1 MQAHFVLVVYSYYL
15 LGVLNVLEGS
25 DGEIELSR
33 GMTEL
38 DIIST
43 IGGNARRA
51 SSPPPE
57 SPEATS
63 STPIIGHPA
72 VVEPEETLIL
82 PYYEQPQKNL
92 IAPAASVAGVD
103 PAHREKSLSDQDFYT
118 VFKMTKTDFVQLPAW
133 KRSSL
138 KKKYGLF

>member
-1 MQAHFVLVVYSYYL
+1 VANQKVSVYRRSIYAYFAADLRVRRVVLRTTPSIAIT
-15 LGVLNVLEGS
+15 S
-25 DGEIELSR
+25 C
-33 GMTEL
+33 T
-38 DIIST
+38 
-43 IGGNARRA
+43 
-51 SSPPPE
+51 
-57 SPEATS
+57 EATS
-63 STPIIGHPA
+63 TTPIIGHPA

-82 PYYEQPQKNL
+82 PNYEQLQKNL

>member
-1 MQAHFVLVVYSYYL
+1 M
-15 LGVLNVLEGS
+15 EGS
-25 DGEIELSR
+25 DGGIELSQ

-38 DIIST
+38 DIVST

-63 STPIIGHPA
+63 STPIIGPT
-72 VVEPEETLIL
+72 VIKPGETLIL
-82 PYYEQPQKNL
+82 PYYEKLQKNL
-92 IAPAASVAGVD
+92 IAPVPSTVAGVD